1 MFELDQTSIVPLYKQ
16 LKDKI
21 KDAILDG
28 SLKPNQK
35 IPSELEL
42 SQTYQISR
50 ITVRNAIS
58 ELVDEELLEKKQG
71 KGTFVCT
78 PKIDVRSPNFTMMCV
93 TNHKVPSS
101 KIIKIVKQPAS
112 ERDIRELNLAPGA
125 EVIYLLRLLF
135 ADGEPVMVEHNFF
148 PERFSKL
155 LETDLSDTSLYAFLR
170 EQYGVHFNGA
180 SKSIQIAEPTEL
192 EAELLGISLST
203 PMMMIREIVYSAQMS
218 RFIAQSSIYLGT
230 GLSMSFPKS
239 NVRACLKKGRPLFFT
254 CPVSYINGHT
264 CRLWQKDSNPK
275 RFLCVL
281 KEGRKSRG
289 RICAVIPAGSSADF
303 SKNSVRRL

>member
-21 KDAILDG
+21 KEAILDG

-78 PKIDVRSPNFTMMCV
+78 PKIDVRSPNFTLMCR
-93 TNHKVPSS
+93 TNHNVPSS
-101 KIIKIVKQPAS
+101 QIIKIGKQPAS

-125 EVIYLLRLLF
+125 DVIYLLRLLS

-148 PERFSKL
+148 PDRFSKL
-155 LETDLSDTSLYAFLR
+155 LATDLEDTSLYAFLR
-170 EQYGVHFNGA
+170 EEYGVHVGGA
-180 SKSIQIAEPTEL
+180 YKSIQIAEPTEV
-192 EAELLGISLST
+192 EAELLKIPLTT
-203 PMMMIREIVYSAQMS
+203 PMMMIREIVYEKNTEEPLHRTKQYLLGD
-218 RFIAQSSIYLGT
+218 RFKY
-230 GLSMSFPKS
+230 
-239 NVRACLKKGRPLFFT
+239 
-254 CPVSYINGHT
+254 
-264 CRLWQKDSNPK
+264 
-275 RFLCVL
+275 
-281 KEGRKSRG
+281 
-289 RICAVIPAGSSADF
+289 VIP
-303 SKNSVRRL
+303 KK

>member
-42 SQTYQISR
+42 SQTYQI
-50 ITVRNAIS
+50 
-58 ELVDEELLEKKQG
+58 
-71 KGTFVCT
+71 CT

-125 EVIYLLRLLF
+125 EIIYLLRLLF

-203 PMMMIREIVYSAQMS
+203 PMMMIREIVYSSTDEPIHRTKQYLLGD
-218 RFIAQSSIYLGT
+218 RFKY
-230 GLSMSFPKS
+230 
-239 NVRACLKKGRPLFFT
+239 
-254 CPVSYINGHT
+254 
-264 CRLWQKDSNPK
+264 
-275 RFLCVL
+275 
-281 KEGRKSRG
+281 
-289 RICAVIPAGSSADF
+289 VIP
-303 SKNSVRRL
+303 KK

>member
-58 ELVDEELLEKKQG
+58 ELVDEDLLEKKQG

-170 EQYGVHFNGA
+170 EQYGVYFNGA

-203 PMMMIREIVYSAQMS
+203 PMMMIREIVYSSTDEPIHRTKQYLLGD
-218 RFIAQSSIYLGT
+218 RFKY
-230 GLSMSFPKS
+230 
-239 NVRACLKKGRPLFFT
+239 
-254 CPVSYINGHT
+254 
-264 CRLWQKDSNPK
+264 
-275 RFLCVL
+275 
-281 KEGRKSRG
+281 
-289 RICAVIPAGSSADF
+289 VIP
-303 SKNSVRRL
+303 KK